1 MSLLEIIDPG
11 RQAKSQT
18 QIQAFNFDGAELRT
32 VSIDGEPW
40 FVAADVC
47 AALDLENPTRAIE
60 RLDEDEHT
68 LISIQGASN
77 GQPVNGVNESGLYSL
92 ILGSRK
98 PEAKR
103 FKKWVTSEVLPAI
116 RKTGSYNGPVIDPM
130 KVLNDPAAMRGLLLV
145 YTEKV
150 LSLESTV
157 AAQAPKVGAFDR
169 ISTIGDGSM
178 CLMNSAKT
186 LQMQP
191 KKFFAWL
198 QERNWIYRRAGGS
211 GWVGYQDKI
220 KAGMLEHKITTIERT
235 DGTSKV
241 CEQVLLTAR
250 GVGQAGSGRRR

>member
-1 MSLLEIIDPG
+1 VLTE
-11 RQAKSQT
+11 
-18 QIQAFNFDGAELRT
+18 
-32 VSIDGEPW
+32 
-40 FVAADVC
+40 ADVLRLIVRSKLPV
-47 AALDLENPTRAIE
+47 AEKFE
-60 RLDEDEHT
+60 R
-68 LISIQGASN
+68 
-77 GQPVNGVNESGLYSL
+77 
-92 ILGSRK
+92 
-98 PEAKR
+98 
-103 FKKWVTSEVLPAI
+103 WVFEEVLPAV

-250 GVGQAGSGRRR
+250 GLAKLAQVVGAEPQQFALA